1 MSDFDAVLSAFREA
15 TGCPASVWAQPTPNE
30 PLQVEGGDPGES
42 PAPPEDR
49 RPADGAREFDTPRGL
64 QIVAR
69 VPGARTAWLSLGPT
83 ADHAAARLGL
93 KILLPV
99 ASQVLRSQLEV
110 SHAAHDLAER
120 YEEINLLYSIGEI
133 LGRTVSLED
142 AAKTILN
149 EISET
154 VGARRGAIYVIDRTV
169 GMLRPVAVLGAT
181 GPMADVAA
189 DDPSSV
195 TARVFRT
202 HHALL
207 VADGAMPS
215 DAEAPIRRGAMLSVP
230 IMWATPQGGVPLGV
244 VNLSGRRGGQP
255 FTASDQKL
263 VAAIATQVGTT
274 IQNTRLVRASTEQ
287 AELTR
292 EMALAHDLQMKL
304 LPPPQSLAPTADCAA
319 RVAPA
324 ESVGGDFYNLFQL
337 GDQRVGVLIGDVS
350 SHGYRSALIMAL
362 VMSATAIHARGS
374 SDPAAT
380 IGALLVSLADEL
392 RETEMFMTVCYAVID
407 TRAGTVTWCNA
418 GHPHAFVVHADGEA
432 TRLAAT
438 DPPLGLVD
446 DAPHAASRAW
456 RPDDMLVLFTD
467 GISDARG
474 AQKKRLGEARVIEV
488 VKARRAEAAWRV
500 VDGVFA
506 LVEGH
511 MGDLPPRDDQAIVVL
526 RTTETGDGR
535 REMGDQSERS

>member
-1 MSDFDAVLSAFREA
+1 MSDLDAVFAAFRDA
-15 TGCPASVWAQPTPNE
+15 TGCPATVWTQPSPQE
-30 PLQVEGGDPGES
+30 PLQIEGGDPGDAS
-42 PAPPEDR
+42 APAANL
-49 RPADGAREFDTPRGL
+49 RPAEGTQELATASGL

-69 VPGARTAWLSLGPT
+69 IPGARAAWLSLGPT
-83 ADHAAARLGL
+83 ADHDAARLGL
-93 KILLPV
+93 KLLLPV

-110 SHAAHDLAER
+110 SHAAQDLAER

-169 GMLRPVAVLGAT
+169 GMLRPVAVLGASA
-181 GPMADVAA
+181 PLADIAA
-189 DDPSSV
+189 DDPHTV

-202 HHALL
+202 HHALT
-207 VADGAMPS
+207 VADGAMLA

-230 IMWATPQGGVPLGV
+230 ILWASPQGGVPLGV
-244 VNLSGRRGGQP
+244 VDLSGRRGGQP

-263 VAAIATQVGTT
+263 VTAIATQVGTA

-304 LPPPQSLAPTADCAA
+304 LPPPQSLAPVADCAA

-337 GDQRVGVLIGDVS
+337 PDGRVGVLIGDVS

-392 RETEMFMTVCYAVID
+392 RETEMFMTVCYVVID
-407 TRAGTVTWCNA
+407 PRAQTMTWCNA
-418 GHPHAFVVHADGEA
+418 GHPHAFVVHADGESQ
-432 TRLAAT
+432 RLEAT

-446 DAPHAASRAW
+446 DAPHAATRAW
-456 RPDDMLVLFTD
+456 RADDVLVLFTD
-467 GISDARG
+467 GISDARN
-474 AQKKRLGEARVIEV
+474 AQKKRLGERAVLEV
-488 VKARRAEAAWRV
+488 VTARRAEAAWRV

-511 MGDLPPRDDQAIVVL
+511 MGAMPPRDDQALVVL
-526 RTTETGDGR
+526 RETADGGR
-535 REMGDQSERS
+535 RTA

>member
-1 MSDFDAVLSAFREA
+1 MSDLDAVLSAFREA
-15 TGCPASVWAQPTPNE
+15 TGCPASVWVASAPHA
-30 PLQVEGGDPGES
+30 PLHIEGGDPGEAI
-42 PAPPEDR
+42 APTPDR
-49 RPADGAREFDTPRGL
+49 RPAEGSQESDTPQGL
-64 QIVAR
+64 QVVTRI
-69 VPGARTAWLSLGPT
+69 PGARPAWLCVGPA
-83 ADHAAARLGL
+83 ADHAIVRLGATL
-93 KILLPV
+93 LLPV
-99 ASQVLRSQLEV
+99 SSQVLRSQLEV
-110 SHAAHDLAER
+110 SHAAQDLAER

-133 LGRTVSLED
+133 LGRTVSLDD
-142 AAKTILN
+142 AAKTILT

-169 GMLRPVAVLGAT
+169 GMLKPVAVLGTTDAL
-181 GPMADVAA
+181 ADIAA
-189 DDPSSV
+189 DDPSAV
-195 TARVFRT
+195 TARVFRS

-207 VADGAMPS
+207 VAEGAMQTEV
-215 DAEAPIRRGAMLSVP
+215 EAPIRRGAMLSVP

-263 VAAIATQVGTT
+263 VSAIATQVGTT
-274 IQNTRLVRASTEQ
+274 IQNTRLVRASLEQ

-304 LPPPQSLAPTADCAA
+304 LPPPGSLAPEADCAA

-324 ESVGGDFYNLFQL
+324 ESVGGDFYNLFRL
-337 GDQRVGVLIGDVS
+337 GDGRIGVMVGDVS
-350 SHGYRSALIMAL
+350 SHGFRSALIMAL

-374 SDPAAT
+374 VDPAAT

-407 TRAGTVTWCNA
+407 ARAGTLTWCNA
-418 GHPHAFVVHADGEA
+418 GHPHAFVVHADGSS
-432 TRLAAT
+432 TRLGAT

-446 DAPHAASRAW
+446 DAPQASATAW
-456 RPDDMLVLFTD
+456 RSDDLLVLFTD
-467 GISDARG
+467 GIPDARD
-474 AQKKRLGEARVIEV
+474 AQKKRLGESPVLEV
-488 VKARRAEAAWRV
+488 VTARRAEAPWRI

-511 MGDLPPRDDQAIVVL
+511 MGAVPPRDDQAIVVL
-526 RTTETGDGR
+526 RTNFDGR
-535 REMGDQSERS
+535 R

>member
-1 MSDFDAVLSAFREA
+1 MSDLDAVLSAFRAA
-15 TGCPASVWAQPTPNE
+15 TGCPASVWVQPAPHE
-30 PLQVEGGDPGES
+30 PLQIEGGDPGDTA
-42 PAPPEDR
+42 APSTEL
-49 RPADGAREFDTPRGL
+49 RPAEGVRESLSDGAL

-69 VPGARTAWLSLGPT
+69 IPGARIAWLSVGPS
-83 ADHAAARLGL
+83 ADHGAARLGATL
-93 KILLPV
+93 LLPV
-99 ASQVLRSQLEV
+99 AAQVLRSQLEV
-110 SHAAHDLAER
+110 SHAAQDLAER

-142 AAKTILN
+142 AAATILN

-154 VGARRGAIYVIDRTV
+154 VGARRGAIYALDRTAGV
-169 GMLRPVAVLGAT
+169 LRPVATLGAAT
-181 GPMADVAA
+181 PLADIPVDDAA
-189 DDPSSV
+189 SV

-202 HHALL
+202 HHALT

-215 DAEAPIRRGAMLSVP
+215 DAEAPIRRGALLSVP

-274 IQNTRLVRASTEQ
+274 IQNARLVRASTEQ

-304 LPPPQSLAPTADCAA
+304 LPPPHVLAPDADCAA

-337 GDQRVGVLIGDVS
+337 GDGRVGVLIGDVS

-380 IGALLVSLADEL
+380 IGALFVSLADEL

-407 TRAGTVTWCNA
+407 TRAGVVTWCNA
-418 GHPHAFVVHADGEA
+418 GHPHAFVVHANGDAE
-432 TRLAAT
+432 RLAAT
-438 DPPLGLVD
+438 DPPLGLAD
-446 DAPHAASRAW
+446 DAPHAASRGWAA
-456 RPDDMLVLFTD
+456 DDLLVLFTD
-467 GISDARG
+467 GISDARSS
-474 AQKKRLGEARVIEV
+474 QKKRLGEQAVLEV
-488 VKARRAEAAWRV
+488 VKARRADPAWRI

-511 MGDLPPRDDQAIVVL
+511 MGAMPPRDDQAIVVL
-526 RTTETGDGR
+526 RTVGA
-535 REMGDQSERS
+535 MA

>member
-1 MSDFDAVLSAFREA
+1 MSDLDAVLSAFRQA
-15 TGCPASVWAQPTPNE
+15 TGCPASVWAQPAPHD
-30 PLQVEGGDPGES
+30 PLVIEGGDPGDAS
-42 PAPPEDR
+42 LPPADR
-49 RPADGAREFDTPRGL
+49 RPNDGAIEFETPRGL
-64 QIVAR
+64 QIVTR
-69 VPGARTAWLSLGPT
+69 VPGARTAWLSVGPT
-83 ADHAAARLGL
+83 ADHAAARLGA
-93 KILLPV
+93 KVLLPV
-99 ASQVLRSQLEV
+99 AAQVLRSQLEV
-110 SHAAHDLAER
+110 SHAAQDLAER

-142 AAKTILN
+142 AAKTILT
-149 EISET
+149 EIGET
-154 VGARRGAIYVIDRTV
+154 VGARRGAIYVLDRAA
-169 GMLRPVAVLGAT
+169 GMLRPVALLGAT
-181 GPMADVAA
+181 GAAGDIAA
-189 DDPSSV
+189 DDSDAV
-195 TARVFRT
+195 TAHVFRT

-207 VADGAMPS
+207 VADGAMQN
-215 DAEAPIRRGAMLSVP
+215 DAENAFRRGAMLSVP

-263 VAAIATQVGTT
+263 VSAIATQVGTT
-274 IQNTRLVRASTEQ
+274 IQNARLVRASTEQ

-304 LPPPQSLAPTADCAA
+304 LPPQDSLAPDADCAA

-324 ESVGGDFYNLFQL
+324 ESVGGDFYNLFHL
-337 GDQRVGVLIGDVS
+337 GQGRVGVMIGDVS

-374 SDPAAT
+374 DDPAAT

-407 TRAGTVTWCNA
+407 TRQGTITWCNA
-418 GHPHAFVVHADGEA
+418 GHPHAFVAHADGTT

-438 DPPLGLVD
+438 DPPLGLVEASPTATSQPWHD
-446 DAPHAASRAW
+446 D
-456 RPDDMLVLFTD
+456 DLLVLFTD
-467 GISDARG
+467 GIPDARN
-474 AQKKRLGEARVIEV
+474 AQKKRLGEAPVLEVIT
-488 VKARRAEAAWRV
+488 ARRADAPWRM

-511 MGDLPPRDDQAIVVL
+511 MGSMPPRDDQALVVL
-526 RTTETGDGR
+526 RTNRDVR
-535 REMGDQSERS
+535 

>member
-1 MSDFDAVLSAFREA
+1 MSDLDAVLSAFREA
-15 TGCPASVWAQPTPNE
+15 TGCPASVWVQAAANE
-30 PLQVEGGDPGES
+30 PLKIEGGDPGDS
-42 PAPPEDR
+42 PAPSPEQ
-49 RPADGAREFDTPRGL
+49 RPADGAQEFPAPRGL
-64 QIVAR
+64 RIVAR
-69 VPGARTAWLSLGPT
+69 VPGAHPAWLSIGPF
-83 ADHAAARLGL
+83 AAAETVRLGL

-99 ASQVLRSQLEV
+99 AAKVLRSQLEV
-110 SHAAHDLAER
+110 IQAAQELAER

-133 LGRTVSLED
+133 LGRTVSLDD

-154 VGARRGAIYVIDRTV
+154 VGARRGAIYVIDRTI
-169 GMLRPVAVLGAT
+169 GMLRPVAVLGTNERLPDIAAED
-181 GPMADVAA
+181 PVA
-189 DDPSSV
+189 V

-202 HHALL
+202 HHALT
-207 VADGAMPS
+207 VGEGAMH
-215 DAEAPIRRGAMLSVP
+215 AESEAAIRRGAMLSVP

-244 VNLSGRRGGQP
+244 VNLSGRRGGQS

-263 VAAIATQVGTT
+263 VAAIASQVGTT

-304 LPPPQSLAPTADCAA
+304 LPPPRSLEPAADCAA

-337 GDQRVGVLIGDVS
+337 ADGRVGVLIGDVS

-362 VMSATAIHARGS
+362 VMSATGIHARGS

-407 TRAGTVTWCNA
+407 PRAGTITWCNA
-418 GHPHAFVVHADGEA
+418 GHPHAFVMHANGES

-446 DAPHAASRAW
+446 HEPHADSRPW
-456 RPDDMLVLFTD
+456 SPGDLLVLFTD

-474 AQKKRLGEARVIEV
+474 ATKVRLGEAAVLEV
-488 VKARRAEAAWRV
+488 VQARRADPAWRV

-506 LVEGH
+506 LLEGH
-511 MGDLPPRDDQAIVVL
+511 MGEMPPRDDQALVVL
-526 RTTETGDGR
+526 RTNEQADGGR
-535 REMGDQSERS
+535 QMADGAG

>member
-1 MSDFDAVLSAFREA
+1 VSDLDAVLLAFREA
-15 TGCPASVWAQPTPNE
+15 TKCPASVWAQPTPNE
-30 PLQVEGGDPGES
+30 PLQIEGGDPGETS
-42 PAPPEDR
+42 APPADR
-49 RPADGAREFDTPRGL
+49 LPAEGAVEFETPHGC

-69 VPGARTAWLSLGPT
+69 VPGARAAWLSIGPSPKPED
-83 ADHAAARLGL
+83 AKLGL

-99 ASQVLRSQLEV
+99 VSQVLRSQLEV
-110 SHAAHDLAER
+110 SHAAQDLAER

-154 VGARRGAIYVIDRTV
+154 VGARRGAIYVLDRTV
-169 GMLRPVAVLGAT
+169 GLLRPVAVLGAT
-181 GPMADVAA
+181 GPMADIAA
-189 DDPSSV
+189 DDQASV

-215 DAEAPIRRGAMLSVP
+215 DAEAPMRRGAMLSVP

-287 AELTR
+287 AQLTR

-304 LPPPQSLAPTADCAA
+304 LPSPESLAPIADCAA

-337 GDQRVGVLIGDVS
+337 GDGRVGVLIGDVS

-362 VMSATAIHARGS
+362 VMSATAIHARSS

-380 IGALLVSLADEL
+380 IGALLRSLADEL
-392 RETEMFMTVCYAVID
+392 RETEMFMTVCYAIID
-407 TRAGTVTWCNA
+407 TQAGTLTWCNA
-418 GHPHAFVVHADGEA
+418 GHPHAFVVHADGAE

-446 DAPHAASRAW
+446 DAPHAASLPW
-456 RPDDMLVLFTD
+456 KNGDVLVLFTD
-467 GISDARG
+467 GISDERG
-474 AQKKRLGEARVIEV
+474 TQKKRLGETRVLEV
-488 VKARRAEAAWRV
+488 VKARRADPAWRI

-511 MGDLPPRDDQAIVVL
+511 MGDLPPRDDQALVVL
-526 RTTETGDGR
+526 RTAPLEGK
-535 REMGDQSERS
+535 

>member
-1 MSDFDAVLSAFREA
+1 MSDLDAVLSAFRRA
-15 TGCPASVWAQPTPNE
+15 TGCPASVWAQASNAE
-30 PLQVEGGDPGES
+30 PLHIEGGDPGES
-42 PAPPEDR
+42 SAPTRDQ
-49 RPADGAREFDTPRGL
+49 RPAEGAQELETPRGL
-64 QIVAR
+64 QVVAR
-69 VPGARTAWLSLGPT
+69 VPGARPAWLSVGPS
-83 ADHAAARLGL
+83 ADHAAARLGATL
-93 KILLPV
+93 LLPV
-99 ASQVLRSQLEV
+99 AAQVLRAQLEV
-110 SHAAHDLAER
+110 SHAAQDLAER

-142 AAKTILN
+142 AARTILT

-169 GMLRPVAVLGAT
+169 GMLHPVAVLGAT
-181 GPMADVAA
+181 EAVADIAA
-189 DDPSSV
+189 DDPGAV
-195 TARVFRT
+195 TARVFRS
-202 HHALL
+202 HQALL
-207 VADGAMPS
+207 VADGAMQT
-215 DAEAPIRRGAMLSVP
+215 AIEAPIRRGAMLSVP

-244 VNLSGRRGGQP
+244 VNLSGRRGAQP

-274 IQNTRLVRASTEQ
+274 IQNTRLVRASLEQ

-304 LPPPQSLAPTADCAA
+304 LPPPQSLAPAADCAA

-337 GDQRVGVLIGDVS
+337 GDGRVGVMIGDVS

-380 IGALLVSLADEL
+380 IGALLISLADEL

-418 GHPHAFVVHADGEA
+418 GHPHAFVVHADGQS

-446 DAPHAASRAW
+446 DAPRAASRPWAHS
-456 RPDDMLVLFTD
+456 DTLVFFTD

-474 AQKKRLGEARVIEV
+474 AQKKRLGEPAVLEV
-488 VKARRAEAAWRV
+488 VTARRAEAPWRI

-511 MGDLPPRDDQAIVVL
+511 MGDMPPRDDQAIVVL
-526 RTTETGDGR
+526 RTTTGL
-535 REMGDQSERS
+535 

>member
-1 MSDFDAVLSAFREA
+1 
-15 TGCPASVWAQPTPNE
+15 
-30 PLQVEGGDPGES
+30 
-42 PAPPEDR
+42 
-49 RPADGAREFDTPRGL
+49 
-64 QIVAR
+64 
-69 VPGARTAWLSLGPT
+69 
-83 ADHAAARLGL
+83 
-93 KILLPV
+93 
-99 ASQVLRSQLEV
+99 
-110 SHAAHDLAER
+110 
-120 YEEINLLYSIGEI
+120 
-133 LGRTVSLED
+133 
-142 AAKTILN
+142 
-149 EISET
+149 
-154 VGARRGAIYVIDRTV
+154 VIDRTV

-181 GPMADVAA
+181 APVADIAA
-189 DDPSSV
+189 DDPTAV

-207 VADGAMPS
+207 VADGAMHA
-215 DAEAPIRRGAMLSVP
+215 DIEAPIRRGAMLSVP

-274 IQNTRLVRASTEQ
+274 IQNTRLVRASLEQ

-304 LPPPQSLAPTADCAA
+304 LPPQDALAPDADCAA

-324 ESVGGDFYNLFQL
+324 ESVGGDFYNLFHL
-337 GDQRVGVLIGDVS
+337 GDGRVGVMIGDVS

-374 SDPAAT
+374 VDPAAT
-380 IGALLVSLADEL
+380 MGALLVSLTDEL

-407 TRAGTVTWCNA
+407 TRAGTLTWCNA
-418 GHPHAFVVHADGEA
+418 GHPHAFVVHGDGA
-432 TRLAAT
+432 STRLAAT

-446 DAPHAASRAW
+446 DAPHAAQCAW
-456 RPDDMLVLFTD
+456 RAGDLLVLFTD
-467 GISDARG
+467 GIPDARG
-474 AQKKRLGEARVIEV
+474 TPKKRLGEAPVLEV
-488 VKARRAEAAWRV
+488 VKARRADAPWRI

-511 MGDLPPRDDQAIVVL
+511 MGEMPPRDDQALVVL
-526 RTTETGDGR
+526 RTMAQAEG
-535 REMGDQSERS
+535 S

>member
-1 MSDFDAVLSAFREA
+1 MKDLDAVLSAFREA
-15 TGCPASVWAQPTPNE
+15 TGCPASVWAQPTPDE
-30 PLQVEGGDPGES
+30 PLQIEGGDPGDS
-42 PAPPEDR
+42 PAPATEQL
-49 RPADGAREFDTPRGL
+49 PAAGTREVTTDAGR

-69 VPGARTAWLSLGPT
+69 VPGARAAWLCVGPSR
-83 ADHAAARLGL
+83 DERAAALGL
-93 KILLPV
+93 KLLLPV

-110 SHAAHDLAER
+110 SHAANDLAEQ
-120 YEEINLLYSIGEI
+120 
-133 LGRTVSLED
+133 D
-142 AAKTILN
+142 AATTILN

-169 GMLRPVAVLGAT
+169 GMLRAVATLGT
-181 GPMADVAA
+181 STPLADIAA
-189 DDPSSV
+189 DDAVSV

-202 HHALL
+202 HHALT
-207 VADGAMPS
+207 VAEGAMQS
-215 DAEAPIRRGAMLSVP
+215 EVEAPIRRGAMLSVP

-304 LPPPQSLAPTADCAA
+304 LPPPQSLAPAADCAA

-324 ESVGGDFYNLFQL
+324 ESVGGDFYNLFLL
-337 GDQRVGVLIGDVS
+337 GDGKVGVLIGDVS

-380 IGALLVSLADEL
+380 IGALLTSLADEL

-407 TRAGTVTWCNA
+407 TRAGTLTWCNA
-418 GHPHAFVVHADGEA
+418 GHPHAFVVHTDGTS

-446 DAPHAASRAW
+446 EAPHAASRPWSAS
-456 RPDDMLVLFTD
+456 DLLVLFTD

-474 AQKKRLGEARVIEV
+474 AQKKRLGESAVLEV
-488 VKARRAEAAWRV
+488 VTARRAEAAWRI

-506 LVEGH
+506 LLEGH
-511 MGDLPPRDDQAIVVL
+511 MGALPPRDDQALVVL
-526 RTTETGDGR
+526 RTT
-535 REMGDQSERS
+535 Q

>member
-1 MSDFDAVLSAFREA
+1 MSDLDAVLSAFRDA
-15 TGCPASVWAQPTPNE
+15 TGCSASVWAQSAPHD
-30 PLQVEGGDPGES
+30 PLHIEGGDPGES
-42 PAPPEDR
+42 PVPPPEQ
-49 RPADGAREFDTPRGL
+49 RPAEGSIELETKDGL
-64 QIVAR
+64 QVVAR
-69 VPGARTAWLSLGPT
+69 VPGSRAAWLSIGPT
-83 ADHAAARLGL
+83 TDFAAARLGAKL
-93 KILLPV
+93 LLPV
-99 ASQVLRSQLEV
+99 SAQVLRSQLEV
-110 SHAAHDLAER
+110 SHAAQDLAER

-142 AAKTILN
+142 AATTILT

-169 GMLRPVAVLGAT
+169 GLLRPVAVLGAAAL
-181 GPMADVAA
+181 ADIAA
-189 DDPSSV
+189 DDAVAV

-207 VADGAMPS
+207 VADGAMQC
-215 DAEAPIRRGAMLSVP
+215 DVEAPIRRGAMLSVP

-274 IQNTRLVRASTEQ
+274 IQNTRLVRASLEQ

-304 LPPPQSLAPTADCAA
+304 LPPQDSLAPDADCAA

-337 GDQRVGVLIGDVS
+337 GDGRVGVMIGDVS

-374 SDPAAT
+374 ADPAAT
-380 IGALLVSLADEL
+380 MGALLVSLADEL

-407 TRAGTVTWCNA
+407 RRGGTVTWCNA
-418 GHPHAFVVHADGEA
+418 GHPHAFMVHGDGSA

-446 DAPHAASRAW
+446 DAPHAESRAW
-456 RPDDMLVLFTD
+456 KADDLLVFFTD
-467 GISDARG
+467 GIPDARG
-474 AQKKRLGEARVIEV
+474 TPKKRLGEAPVLDV
-488 VKARRAEAAWRV
+488 VKARRAEAPWRI

-511 MGDLPPRDDQAIVVL
+511 MGEMPPRDDQALVVL
-526 RTTETGDGR
+526 RTTDLA
-535 REMGDQSERS
+535 

>member
-1 MSDFDAVLSAFREA
+1 MSDLDAVLSAFREA
-15 TGCPASVWAQPTPNE
+15 TGCPASVWAQPGPQE
-30 PLQVEGGDPGES
+30 PLQIEGGDPGDS
-42 PAPPEDR
+42 AAPPADR
-49 RPADGAREFDTPRGL
+49 RPAEGAMEFGTPDGL

-69 VPGARTAWLSLGPT
+69 VPGARTAWLSLGPS
-83 ADHAAARLGL
+83 ADPAAARLGL
-93 KILLPV
+93 KLLLPV

-110 SHAAHDLAER
+110 SHAAADLAER

-133 LGRTVSLED
+133 LGRTVSLDES
-142 AAKTILN
+142 ARIILN

-169 GMLRPVAVLGAT
+169 GMLRPAAALGAAA
-181 GPMADVAA
+181 PLADIAA
-189 DDPSSV
+189 DDPHSV

-207 VADGAMPS
+207 VADGAMQS
-215 DAEAPIRRGAMLSVP
+215 DVEAPIRRGAMLSVP
-230 IMWATPQGGVPLGV
+230 IMWASPQGGVPLGV

-263 VAAIATQVGTT
+263 VSAIATQVGTT
-274 IQNTRLVRASTEQ
+274 IQNTRLARASAEQ

-304 LPPPQSLAPTADCAA
+304 LPTPQSLAPVADCAA

-337 GDQRVGVLIGDVS
+337 GDGRVGVLIGDVS
-350 SHGYRSALIMAL
+350 SHGYRAALIMAL

-380 IGALLVSLADEL
+380 IGALLASLADEL
-392 RETEMFMTVCYAVID
+392 RETEMFMTVCYAIID
-407 TRAGTVTWCNA
+407 TRSGTVTWCNA
-418 GHPHAFVVHADGEA
+418 GHPHAFVVHGDGST

-446 DAPHAASRAW
+446 DAPHAASQPW
-456 RPDDMLVLFTD
+456 RSDDVLVLFTD
-467 GISDARG
+467 GISDERG
-474 AQKKRLGEARVIEV
+474 TQKKRLGERAVLEV
-488 VKARRAEAAWRV
+488 VKARRAEAAWRI

-511 MGDLPPRDDQAIVVL
+511 MGAMTPRDDQALVVL
-526 RTTETGDGR
+526 RTTKMGDGR
-535 REMGDQSERS
+535 GEMGD

>member
-1 MSDFDAVLSAFREA
+1 MSDLNAVLQAFRDA
-15 TGCPASVWAQPTPNE
+15 TGCPASVWVQPAGQE
-30 PLQVEGGDPGES
+30 PLQIEGGDPGES
-42 PAPPEDR
+42 AAPSADQ
-49 RPADGAREFDTPRGL
+49 RPAEGVREVTTPGGL

-69 VPGARTAWLSLGPT
+69 VPGPRAAWLSVGPS
-83 ADHAAARLGL
+83 ADARAVRLGAQL
-93 KILLPV
+93 LLPV

-110 SHAAHDLAER
+110 SHAAQDLAER

-142 AAKTILN
+142 AARTILN

-154 VGARRGAIYVIDRTV
+154 VGARRGAIYVLDRTA
-169 GMLRPVAVLGAT
+169 GMLRPVAVLGASGT
-181 GPMADVAA
+181 LADIAA

-202 HHALL
+202 HHALT
-207 VADGAMPS
+207 VGDGAMPS
-215 DAEAPIRRGAMLSVP
+215 DVEAPIRRGPMLSVP

-304 LPPPQSLAPTADCAA
+304 LPPPQSLAPMADCAA

-324 ESVGGDFYNLFQL
+324 ESVGGDFYNLFLL
-337 GDQRVGVLIGDVS
+337 GDDKVGVMIGDVS

-374 SDPAAT
+374 QDPAGT
-380 IGALLVSLADEL
+380 IGALLASLADEL

-407 TRAGTVTWCNA
+407 RRAATITWCNA
-418 GHPHAFVVHADGEA
+418 GHPHVFVVHADGSS

-446 DAPHAASRAW
+446 AAPHAASQAW
-456 RPDDMLVLFTD
+456 RAGDVLVLFTD

-474 AQKKRLGEARVIEV
+474 AQKKRLGERAVLDV
-488 VKARRAEAAWRV
+488 VTARRADPAWRV

-511 MGDLPPRDDQAIVVL
+511 MGAMPPRDDQAIVVL
-526 RTTETGDGR
+526 RTKPTVDV
-535 REMGDQSERS
+535 

>member
-1 MSDFDAVLSAFREA
+1 MSDLDAVLSAFREA
-15 TGCPASVWAQPTPNE
+15 TGCPASVWAQPAPDE
-30 PLQVEGGDPGES
+30 PLQIEGGDPGES
-42 PAPPEDR
+42 PAPSAEQ
-49 RPADGAREFDTPRGL
+49 RPAEGAHESVTPRGL

-69 VPGARTAWLSLGPT
+69 VPGARTAWLSLGPSGNH
-83 ADHAAARLGL
+83 DAARLGL
-93 KILLPV
+93 KLLLPV

-110 SHAAHDLAER
+110 SHAAQDLAER

-142 AAKTILN
+142 AAKVILN

-154 VGARRGAIYVIDRTV
+154 VGARRGAIYVIDRTA
-169 GMLRPVAVLGAT
+169 GMLRPVAALGAAT
-181 GPMADVAA
+181 PLADIPA
-189 DDPSSV
+189 DDPVSV

-202 HHALL
+202 HHPLT
-207 VADGAMPS
+207 VGEGAMQA

-244 VNLSGRRGGQP
+244 VDLSGRRGGQP

-263 VAAIATQVGTT
+263 VSAIATQVGTT
-274 IQNTRLVRASTEQ
+274 IQNTRLARASAEQ

-292 EMALAHDLQMKL
+292 EMLLAHDLQMKL
-304 LPPPQSLAPTADCAA
+304 LPSPASLAPVADCAA

-337 GDQRVGVLIGDVS
+337 GDGRVGVLIGDVS

-418 GHPHAFVVHADGEA
+418 GHPHAFVLHADGA
-432 TRLAAT
+432 STRLAAT

-446 DAPHAASRAW
+446 DAPHAAA
-456 RPDDMLVLFTD
+456 RPWAADDVLVLFTD

-474 AQKKRLGEARVIEV
+474 AQKKRLGERAVLDV
-488 VKARRAEAAWRV
+488 VTARRADPAWRI

-506 LVEGH
+506 LLEGH
-511 MGDLPPRDDQAIVVL
+511 MGAMPPRDDQALVVL
-526 RTTETGDGR
+526 RTSAKGE
-535 REMGDQSERS
+535 

>member
-1 MSDFDAVLSAFREA
+1 MSDLDAVLSAFRKA
-15 TGCPASVWAQPTPNE
+15 TGCPASVWGQAAPNE
-30 PLQVEGGDPGES
+30 PLHIEGGDPGES
-42 PAPPEDR
+42 LEPGADQ
-49 RPADGAREFDTPRGL
+49 RPAEGPLEFETAAGL

-69 VPGARTAWLSLGPT
+69 IPGAKTVWLSVGPT
-83 ADHAAARLGL
+83 TDHAAARLGATL
-93 KILLPV
+93 LLPV
-99 ASQVLRSQLEV
+99 SAQVLRSQLEV
-110 SHAAHDLAER
+110 SHAAQDLAER

-133 LGRTVSLED
+133 LGRTVTLEE
-142 AAKTILN
+142 AARTILT

-169 GMLRPVAVLGAT
+169 GMLHPVAVLGAT
-181 GPMADVAA
+181 GTLADIAA
-189 DDPSSV
+189 DDQTSV

-207 VADGAMPS
+207 VADGAMQ
-215 DAEAPIRRGAMLSVP
+215 AEMEAPIRRGPMLSVP
-230 IMWATPQGGVPLGV
+230 IMWASPQGGVPLGV
-244 VNLSGRRGGQP
+244 VNLSGRRGAQP

-274 IQNTRLVRASTEQ
+274 IQNTRLVRASLEQ

-304 LPPPQSLAPTADCAA
+304 LPPPESLAPAAQCAA

-337 GDQRVGVLIGDVS
+337 GEGRVGVMIGDVS

-418 GHPHAFVVHADGEA
+418 GHPHAFVVHADGSA

-446 DAPHAASRAW
+446 DAPHAATRAW
-456 RPDDMLVLFTD
+456 APRDLLVLFTD
-467 GISDARG
+467 GIPDARG
-474 AQKKRLGEARVIEV
+474 AQKKRLGEGPVIDV
-488 VKARRAEAAWRV
+488 VKARRAEAPWRIA
-500 VDGVFA
+500 DGVFA

-511 MGDLPPRDDQAIVVL
+511 MGAMPPRDDQALVVL
-526 RTTETGDGR
+526 RTAETADEGQKVEGR
-535 REMGDQSERS
+535 G